1 MTLHRTP
8 VHHTAALMVRDGAIR
23 WQTGKCV
30 GGGWFVHAS
39 GEFPAPEL
47 VVALAELR
55 QAALIVRTGPD
66 LSLTDCCMNA
76 GLRAGLAAS
85 DYMARRRDAR
95 ERTQA

>member
-23 WQTGKCV
+23 WQAGKCV
-30 GGGWFVHAS
+30 GDGWFVHAS

-55 QAALIVRTGPD
+55 QAALIVRAGPD
-66 LSLTDCCMNA
+66 LSLTEL
-76 GLRAGLAAS
+76 GKLRLAEWDATRRQVME
-85 DYMARRRDAR
+85 DRARAVNGS
-95 ERTQA
+95 